1 MHRLTARAVIRDW
14 EDGTLDPDKTHHEAK
29 KNEQKSYIISLSKQY
44 SIVTTLTSFVAIEE
58 REKVHIVCDPKYLFQ
73 RGNKPLLYHQ
83 IGNINFFI
91 FITNQ

>member
-1 MHRLTARAVIRDW
+1 MIRDW

-58 REKVHIVCDPKYLFQ
+58 REKVHIVGWVNPFKTKTQNIYSQ
-73 RGNKPLLYHQ
+73 EEINLYC
-83 IGNINFFI
+83 IIKLA
-91 FITNQ
+91 T

>member
-58 REKVHIVCDPKYLFQ
+58 REKVGVTVNNTLILKLAILAF
-73 RGNKPLLYHQ
+73 LLLC
-83 IGNINFFI
+83 
-91 FITNQ
+91 